1 MSTTISGFSLIELM
15 IVIAIVGIL
24 AVIGIPSYQ
33 QYTQRARFSEV
44 IAATEPFKIAV
55 SIALQ
60 SETPIAELNNGSH
73 GIPAE
78 PKPTKNLASV
88 KVENGIIIATATELI
103 STITYQLKPNS
114 DGSNWTV
121 SGTCVKAGLCNG

>member
-1 MSTTISGFSLIELM
+1 MKTIINGFSLIELM

-44 IAATEPFKIAV
+44 IASTEPFKIAV

-60 SETPIAELNNGSH
+60 SGTPLTELNNSTH
-73 GIPAE
+73 GIPTE

-88 KVENGIIIATATELI
+88 KVESGIILATATELI
-103 STITYQLKPNS
+103 SAITYQLKPNT
-114 DGSNWTV
+114 DGSSWTV